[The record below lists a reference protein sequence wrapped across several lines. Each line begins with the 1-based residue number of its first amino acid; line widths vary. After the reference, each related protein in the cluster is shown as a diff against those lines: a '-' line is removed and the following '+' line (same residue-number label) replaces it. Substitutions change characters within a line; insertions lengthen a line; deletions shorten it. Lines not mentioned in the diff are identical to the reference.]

1 MSEREQNGAWL
12 EDVQRALG
20 YRFKEPGLLETALT
34 HRSHSHESGA
44 HAEAN
49 YERLEFLGDSLLGF
63 LTADWLFRD
72 DEEASE
78 GVLTRRRQAVV
89 RASTLAIA
97 ARRLGLGEAIRLGR
111 GEALTG
117 GRHKGSLLA
126 DLFEAVLG
134 AVYVDGGVRPA
145 RAFVR
150 RHLRDE
156 LRGARRTTLS
166 RDDFKTR
173 LQERTQAEL
182 QLTPAYR
189 IVSTSGPAH
198 AMTFEVEV
206 LLGRRVLGR
215 GTGTNRK
222 QAEQDAARA
231 AIERLS
237 EGGD

>member
-1 MSEREQNGAWL
+1 MSERERNEDWL
-12 EDVQRALG
+12 EDVQRTLG
-20 YRFKEPGLLETALT
+20 YRFKKPGLLETALT
-34 HRSHSHESGA
+34 HRSHSHESGS

-72 DEEASE
+72 DDEASE

-150 RHLRDE
+150 RHLREE

-189 IVSTSGPAH
+189 IVSTRGPAH
-198 AMTFEVEV
+198 AMAFEVEV
-206 LLGRRVLGR
+206 LLGGRVLGR

-222 QAEQDAARA
+222 RAEQEAARA
-231 AIERLS
+231 AIERLGQ
-237 EGGD
+237 GGD